1 VPNIRI
7 AGRIALYVNV
17 GNRQMRSQHITP
29 FWNSTF
35 LGAVAAVTWLFVIGV
50 GISPHGVTP
59 IGRVIM
65 LAETIGAMMF
75 GVTALIVASQDLRVM
90 KWVQRA
96 TTVLLLAGVVVAM
109 LLFATVCLTPLM
121 QAVSGIIV
129 AAWVM
134 IGINRGRREQENLR
148 QQPERD

>member
-1 VPNIRI
+1 
-7 AGRIALYVNV
+7 
-17 GNRQMRSQHITP
+17 
-29 FWNSTF
+29 
-35 LGAVAAVTWLFVIGV
+35 
-50 GISPHGVTP
+50 
-59 IGRVIM
+59 M

-134 IGINRGRREQENLR
+134 IGINRGRREKENLR